1 MKIDIKKCEEK
12 LKTQFEKVDEIA
24 YFNQKKVLNAFI
36 DCKVS
41 ATDFAGTTGYGYD
54 DRGRDKLAK
63 LYSKVFGGESAIVS
77 PLITC
82 GSHAIST
89 VLYGLLRPKDVILSI
104 SGELYDTLHD
114 TLFGKNNGSL
124 ENFMIEYKQIDLTKE
139 GKLDE
144 EKICKTV
151 KKLKPKVVFLQ
162 RSRGYS
168 SRKPF
173 AVEDMED
180 IFKKVKQLSPNSFIV
195 VDNCYGEFVQT
206 KEPTE
211 VGADVIVGS
220 LIKNPG
226 GGLAPTGGYIVGSQ
240 KAIDMIATRFTSPSL
255 LLEVGS
261 YEQGY
266 RLFYQGLFMA
276 PHVVAQS
283 IKGGYL
289 VGKVMEEKG
298 YKVLPTSN
306 ERAYDIIKSV
316 VFNTAEELI
325 KFVQL
330 AQALSPVD
338 SFVTPMP
345 WAMPGYDDQVIMS
358 AGTFV
363 GGASIE
369 LSCDSPIKK
378 PYIAYF
384 QGGLTYEHVKLMAEK
399 LNEIY

>member
-1 MKIDIKKCEEK
+1 MKVNLKECEKELEAK
-12 LKTQFEKVDEIA
+12 FEQVDEIA
-24 YFNQKKVLNAFI
+24 FFNQKKVLNAFME
-36 DCKVS
+36 CKVS
-41 ATDFAGTTGYGYD
+41 ASDFAGTTGYGYD

-63 LYSKVFGGESAIVS
+63 LFATIFKSENAIVS

-89 VLYGLLRPKDVILSI
+89 VLYGLLRPGDVILSI

-114 TLFGKNNGSL
+114 TLFGKDNGSL
-124 ENFMIEYKQIDLTKE
+124 ENFGISYKQIDLID
-139 GKLDE
+139 GKLDH
-144 EKICKTV
+144 EKIYKEV
-151 KKLKPKVVFLQ
+151 KEIQPKVVFLQ

-173 AVEDMED
+173 AVEDMQD
-180 IFKKVKQLSPNSFIV
+180 VFKRVKEISPNSFIV

-211 VGADVIVGS
+211 VGADVCVGS

-226 GGLAPTGGYIVGSQ
+226 GGLAPTGGYIVGSD
-240 KAIDMIATRFTSPSL
+240 KAINMIATRFTSPSL

-261 YEQGY
+261 YESGY

-276 PHVVAQS
+276 PHVVAQA

-289 VGKVMEEKG
+289 VGKVMEKKG
-298 YKVLPTSN
+298 YNVLPTSEEN
-306 ERAYDIIKSV
+306 AYDIIKSV
-316 VFNTAEELI
+316 VFNTEEELI

-330 AQALSPVD
+330 SQFISPVD